1 MVAHYSSDRTT
12 LEIRQENYFSGRIR
26 SFREMNFSNI
36 ANLNGFNRR
45 ALLKE
50 IALVESSMR
59 VQFPVAYKEVLLY
72 SDGALLDSGVTLYR
86 LEDIVERNE
95 TYEVGYYCSG
105 YLLIGDDGGGRGFLI
120 ALENDDPLVVSS
132 GLGNLDPVDFSPV
145 ATTLQ
150 EWVNRG
156 LSV

>member
-1 MVAHYSSDRTT
+1 
-12 LEIRQENYFSGRIR
+12 
-26 SFREMNFSNI
+26 MNFSNI